1 MGRIQ
6 ECQKI
11 KGTPGKLST
20 CQDIRARCGEPWV
33 GWGKNLPMRAQR
45 TSSPEGRIGLGQG
58 QG

>member
-20 CQDIRARCGEPWV
+20 CQDIGARCGEPRGV
-33 GWGKNLPMRAQR
+33 RKEP
-45 TSSPEGRIGLGQG
+45 PHEGTEEVKS
-58 QG
+58 

>member
-6 ECQKI
+6 EYQKI

-33 GWGKNLPMRAQR
+33 VGGR
-45 TSSPEGRIGLGQG
+45 TSP
-58 QG
+58 